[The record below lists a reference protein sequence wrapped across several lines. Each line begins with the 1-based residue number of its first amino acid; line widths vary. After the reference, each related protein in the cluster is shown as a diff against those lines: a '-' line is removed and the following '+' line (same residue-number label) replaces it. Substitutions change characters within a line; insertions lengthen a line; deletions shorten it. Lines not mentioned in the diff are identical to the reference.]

1 GSEDK
6 FQPARHLKP
15 AMREIAMQIKGR
27 AESNPKINAEHDRQG
42 VKLKASPDSRDPEC
56 LQHDEDREN
65 SDIEFFVLEHSG
77 GEQTAAAR
85 RRRSQCR
92 REAGPRQAIFIRTHP
107 ETDTKA
113 SRATGNA
120 AWFFKSSPGWIPG
133 CRARF
138 DMFDIPSTT

>member
-1 GSEDK
+1 
-6 FQPARHLKP
+6 
-15 AMREIAMQIKGR
+15 MREIAMQIKGR
-27 AESNPKINAEHDRQG
+27 AESNPKINAEHDRQV

-65 SDIEFFVLEHSG
+65 SDIEFFVLEQSG

-92 REAGPRQAIFIRTHP
+92 REAGPRQAIFIRYHP

-113 SRATGNA
+113 PPTPGNTA
-120 AWFFKSSPGWIPG
+120 PVL
-133 CRARF
+133 
-138 DMFDIPSTT
+138 TTV